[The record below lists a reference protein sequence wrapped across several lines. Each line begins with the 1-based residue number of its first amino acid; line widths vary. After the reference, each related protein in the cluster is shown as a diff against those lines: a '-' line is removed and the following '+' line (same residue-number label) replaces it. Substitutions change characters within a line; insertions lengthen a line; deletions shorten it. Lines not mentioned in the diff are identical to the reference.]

1 MRKKWERYLSLKC
14 YRLAKEEF
22 RQESYVKEFGSNGE
36 VRLRFRLR
44 MVSAGLLGD
53 KERCGM
59 CKDGKCE
66 LCDGV
71 VEDIVDFLNCEE
83 FAGDEEDY

>member
-1 MRKKWERYLSLKC
+1 M
-14 YRLAKEEF
+14 
-22 RQESYVKEFGSNGE
+22 KEFSSKGE

-44 MVSAGLLGD
+44 MVSAGLMGD

-66 LCDGV
+66 LCHEGV
-71 VEDIVDFLNCEE
+71 VENIVHFLLHCGYFVCNKGRLLVMIEGIEGTEE
-83 FAGDEEDY
+83 KHR

>member
-1 MRKKWERYLSLKC
+1 M
-14 YRLAKEEF
+14 
-22 RQESYVKEFGSNGE
+22 KEFGCKGE

-59 CKDGKCE
+59 CKDGKSE
-66 LCDGV
+66 PCDEGV
-71 VEDIVDFLNCEE
+71 VRYCAFLVALESLLVIEVD
-83 FAGDEEDY
+83 YWV